1 MFYQHSA
8 RESKYLI
15 HNFYLCQYIYIQG
28 MANSLFVLLFSVL
41 HPFYI
46 SVTSIEHKKNDKIL
60 EISCRIFFDD
70 LEDALSKKY
79 GHRFSLMKP
88 TDRST
93 VDKYLADYLKKNLV
107 IITDGK
113 VQELRYIGYEIE
125 EDAAWCYLQINSIE
139 SVKNI
144 TINNSILYQSHHQQS
159 NILHVTVDSNRK
171 STKLDYP
178 QTITEFK
185 F

>member
-1 MFYQHSA
+1 
-8 RESKYLI
+8 
-15 HNFYLCQYIYIQG
+15 

-88 TDRST
+88 TNRSI
-93 VDKYLADYLKKNLV
+93 VDKYLADYLKKNLA
-107 IITDGK
+107 ITTDGK
-113 VQELRYIGYEIE
+113 AQELRYIGYEIE
-125 EDAAWCYLQINSIE
+125 EDAAWCYLQINAVE
-139 SVKNI
+139 SVKKL

-159 NILHVTVDSNRK
+159 NILHVTVDNNRK

-178 QTITEFK
+178 QTNAEFK